1 MDRILQDYRYYLRME
16 RRLSPNTVAAYGRDV
31 AELLAALELEP
42 RAVRTE
48 DIERYLA
55 SRAGGDSRSEP
66 GMTTQGTRFRVKPGM
81 TTEEPRMTGKTE
93 PGMTGNEEPGVTKE
107 ELGMTGTGTGK
118 GHLAAGNSPAK
129 LSKRS
134 QARLLSSLRSFFD
147 WLILEGER
155 KDNPCDRIDAPKLG
169 RYLPEVLSVEEV
181 ESILDSVDTNAGW
194 TGLRDRAILE
204 ILYGCGLRVSEAC
217 SLQISHVYLQEG
229 FVRVVGK
236 GDKERLVPLGELAAD
251 AFRNYLDAR
260 PQAAEPAFDDVA
272 FDDVAFLNKNGRP
285 LSRVA
290 IFNLVKKQALLAG
303 VRKEISPHTFRH
315 SFATHLIE
323 NGADLRVVQEMLG
336 HESILTTEIYTHIDA
351 ATWQRAI
358 LDHHPRR

>member
-1 MDRILQDYRYYLRME
+1 MSGQPPRIVRDYRYYLRME
-16 RRLSPNTVAAYGRDV
+16 RKLSPNTVAAYGRDV

-42 RAVRTE
+42 RAIVTG
-48 DIERYLA
+48 DVERYLSA
-55 SRAGGDSRSEP
+55 RSGE
-66 GMTTQGTRFRVKPGM
+66 
-81 TTEEPRMTGKTE
+81 
-93 PGMTGNEEPGVTKE
+93 
-107 ELGMTGTGTGK
+107 
-118 GHLAAGNSPAK
+118 

-155 KDNPCDRIDAPKLG
+155 TDNPCDRVDAPKLG
-169 RYLPEVLSVEEV
+169 RYLPAVLSVEEV
-181 ESILDSVDTNAGW
+181 TAILESAGGSGDW
-194 TGLRDRAILE
+194 RSLRDRAILE

-217 SLQISHVYLQEG
+217 GLLISQVYLQEG

-236 GDKERLVPLGELAAD
+236 GNKERLVPLGEMAAD
-251 AFRNYLDAR
+251 AFSRYMEVR
-260 PQAAEPAFDDVA
+260 PEAAETA

-290 IFNLVKKQALLAG
+290 VFNLVKQQALRAG
-303 VRKEISPHTFRH
+303 VDKEISPHTFRH

-336 HESILTTEIYTHIDA
+336 HESILTTEIYTHIDTA
-351 ATWQRAI
+351 AWQAAI
-358 LDHHPRR
+358 LSHHPRRKK

>member
-1 MDRILQDYRYYLRME
+1 MAPDSRILKDYRYYLRME
-16 RRLSPNTVAAYGRDV
+16 RKLSPNTVAAYGRDV
-31 AELLAALELEP
+31 AELLSALELEP

-55 SRAGGDSRSEP
+55 
-66 GMTTQGTRFRVKPGM
+66 TI
-81 TTEEPRMTGKTE
+81 KT
-93 PGMTGNEEPGVTKE
+93 
-107 ELGMTGTGTGK
+107 
-118 GHLAAGNSPAK
+118 
-129 LSKRS
+129 SKRS
-134 QARLLSSLRSFFD
+134 QARMLSALKSFFD

-155 KDNPCDRIDAPKLG
+155 PDNPCDRIDAPKLG

-181 ESILDSVDTNAGW
+181 SAILDSVDTSSGW

-217 SLQISHVYLQEG
+217 GLQISHVYLQEG

-236 GDKERLVPLGELAAD
+236 GDKERLVPLGELATE
-251 AFRNYLDAR
+251 AFRSYLDAR
-260 PQAAEPAFDDVA
+260 PQAAEPA

-336 HESILTTEIYTHIDA
+336 HESILTTEIYTHIDT

-358 LDHHPRR
+358 LEHHPRR

>member
-1 MDRILQDYRYYLRME
+1 MAAESRILKDYRYYLRME
-16 RRLSPNTVAAYGRDV
+16 RGLSPNTVAAYGRDV
-31 AELLAALELEP
+31 GEFLAAADLAP

-55 SRAGGDSRSEP
+55 AR
-66 GMTTQGTRFRVKPGM
+66 
-81 TTEEPRMTGKTE
+81 TE
-93 PGMTGNEEPGVTKE
+93 
-107 ELGMTGTGTGK
+107 
-118 GHLAAGNSPAK
+118 

-134 QARLLSSLRSFFD
+134 QARLLSALRSFFD

-181 ESILDSVDTNAGW
+181 TAILESVNTA
-194 TGLRDRAILE
+194 TGDWRALRDRAILE

-217 SLQISHVYLQEG
+217 GLLISHVFLKEG

-236 GDKERLVPLGELAAD
+236 GNKERLVPLGEMAAD
-251 AFRNYLDAR
+251 AFARYLEAR
-260 PQAAEPAFDDVA
+260 PQAAEPALDD
-272 FDDVAFLNKNGRP
+272 FAFLNKNGRP
-285 LSRVA
+285 MSRVA
-290 IFNLVKKQALLAG
+290 IFNLVKQQALVAG
-303 VRKEISPHTFRH
+303 VNKEISPHTFRH

-336 HESILTTEIYTHIDA
+336 HESILTTEIYTHIDT
-351 ATWQRAI
+351 ATWQAAI
-358 LDHHPRR
+358 LSHHPRR

>member
-1 MDRILQDYRYYLRME
+1 
-16 RRLSPNTVAAYGRDV
+16 
-31 AELLAALELEP
+31 
-42 RAVRTE
+42 
-48 DIERYLA
+48 
-55 SRAGGDSRSEP
+55 
-66 GMTTQGTRFRVKPGM
+66 MTK
-81 TTEEPRMTGKTE
+81 
-93 PGMTGNEEPGVTKE
+93 
-107 ELGMTGTGTGK
+107 
-118 GHLAAGNSPAK
+118 A

-155 KDNPCDRIDAPKLG
+155 QDNPCDRIDAPKLG

-181 ESILDSVDTNAGW
+181 TAILESVDTAAGW

-251 AFRNYLDAR
+251 AFKNYLDAR
-260 PQAAEPAFDDVA
+260 PQAAEPA

>member
-31 AELLAALELEP
+31 AELLAALGLAP

-55 SRAGGDSRSEP
+55 CRAGGDSRSEP
-66 GMTTQGTRFRVKPGM
+66 GMTGKEAPGM
-81 TTEEPRMTGKTE
+81 TTKEPETPK
-93 PGMTGNEEPGVTKE
+93 
-107 ELGMTGTGTGK
+107 
-118 GHLAAGNSPAK
+118 A

-181 ESILDSVDTNAGW
+181 ENILDSVDVNAGW

-217 SLQISHVYLQEG
+217 GLQISHVYLQEG

-236 GDKERLVPLGELAAD
+236 GDKERLVPLGDLAAD

-260 PQAAEPAFDDVA
+260 PAPAEPA

-358 LDHHPRR
+358 LDHHPRK